1 MPVLTIRLTT
11 KLHAA
16 FQELA
21 LARYQSMNKLAVQL
35 LSQAVRDNPDQQVL
49 QFFEKNDQPS
59 KRSERSEGSEGS
71 GGRLVEGQEGQ
82 EGHDCVLELQLAMI
96 RNVLSAK

>member
-21 LARYQSMNKLAVQL
+21 LHKRQSMNKLAVQL
-35 LSQAVRDNPDQQVL
+35 LDQAVRDDPFAQQIL
-49 QFFEKNDQPS
+49 QFFEDQPS
-59 KRSERSEGSEGS
+59 EENKEGDTCERC
-71 GGRLVEGQEGQ
+71 GGRLVEGQEG
-82 EGHDCVLELQLAMI
+82 HDCVFELRLAVI
-96 RNVLSAK
+96 KNVLSAK